1 MGTEDTT
8 SGGGDR
14 PSERLR
20 LIVIGSVSVLWIVS
34 VLASIGAQI
43 FGYTYAAPTEL
54 NTAGAAVLMFMLSE
68 RYVLSHRRSRAD
80 GASSGSGGSSG
91 SGSG

>member
-14 PSERLR
+14 SSERLR
-20 LIVIGSVSVLWIVS
+20 LIVIGTISALWVVS

-43 FGYTYAAPTEL
+43 IGYSYTAPTEL
-54 NTAGAAVLMFMLSE
+54 NTAGAAVIMFMLSE
-68 RYVLSHRRSRAD
+68 RYVLSHRR
-80 GASSGSGGSSG
+80 GGSGGDSNTSG
-91 SGSG
+91 GASGGGSR